1 MNWESGYT
9 LKLYIGADFVPTDI
23 NRKLFESGNGEAL
36 VGKELLG
43 LLKESDLNVFNLEVP
58 LTDASTPINKFGNNL
73 KAPTKTIYGYK
84 ALEPIF
90 LTLANNHSL
99 DHGVEGLT
107 TTLEL
112 LKKHDIKNAGAG
124 ANVKAAKKPFIFE
137 KEGIRI
143 GFYLCAEHEF
153 TVASCHTMGANP
165 FDVLESFDDV
175 EALKKTCDYVIVLY
189 HGGKEFYRYPSPML
203 QRYCRKFVDKGA
215 DLVICQHSHCIGS
228 REDYGKGTIIY
239 GQGNF
244 IFNSE
249 SYIHHKEFV
258 KDSLLISVE
267 ATKDTFIVSEVPIR
281 GTERGTRLATESE
294 AIETLTEYKK
304 RSENIRDA
312 HFVAQAYKDFAD
324 THVKRYL
331 REFLGRSFIIRAIN
345 GLFGRKLIQLILGKT
360 SYLAIQNYLECEAHH
375 ELFLRGI
382 KNINKK

>member
-9 LKLYIGADFVPTDI
+9 LRLYIGADFVPTDI
-23 NRKLFESGNGEAL
+23 NRVLFETSNIEAL

-43 LLKESDLNVFNLEVP
+43 LFKQSDLNVFNLEVP
-58 LTDASTPINKFGNNL
+58 LTDASTPIDKFGNNL
-73 KAPTKTIYGYK
+73 KSPTKTIYGYK

-112 LKKHDIKNAGAG
+112 LNKHDIKNAGAG
-124 ANVKAAKKPFIFE
+124 ANVKEAKKPFIFE
-137 KEGIRI
+137 KDGIRI

-175 EALKKTCDYVIVLY
+175 ETLKKTCDYVIVLY

-215 DLVICQHSHCIGS
+215 DLVVCQHSHCIGS

-249 SYIHHKEFV
+249 FYIQHKEFV
-258 KDSLLISVE
+258 KDSLLINIE
-267 ATKDTFIVSEVPIR
+267 ATKDSFIVSEVPIR
-281 GTERGTRLATESE
+281 STEMGTRLATESE
-294 AIETLTEYKK
+294 ADETLTAYKQ
-304 RSENIRDA
+304 RSEHIRDA
-312 HFVAQAYKDFAD
+312 HFVVQAYKDFAD

-331 REFLGRSFIIRAIN
+331 REFIGRSFIIRVIN
-345 GLFGRKLIQLILGKT
+345 ALFGRKLMQILLGKT

>member
-73 KAPTKTIYGYK
+73 KSPTKTIYGYK

-112 LKKHDIKNAGAG
+112 LKKHDIKNAGTG
-124 ANVKAAKKPFIFE
+124 ASVKAAKKPFIFE

-267 ATKDTFIVSEVPIR
+267 ATKDTFVVSEVPIR

-294 AIETLTEYKK
+294 AIETLTEFKK

-312 HFVAQAYKDFAD
+312 HFVAQAYKDFA
-324 THVKRYL
+324 
-331 REFLGRSFIIRAIN
+331 EMCIRD
-345 GLFGRKLIQLILGKT
+345 RV
-360 SYLAIQNYLECEAHH
+360 
-375 ELFLRGI
+375 
-382 KNINKK
+382 

>member
-23 NRKLFESGNGEAL
+23 NRVLFETGNIEAL

-43 LLKESDLNVFNLEVP
+43 LFKQSDLNVFNLEVP
-58 LTDASTPINKFGNNL
+58 LTDVSTPIDKFGNNL
-73 KAPTKTIYGYK
+73 KSPTKTIYGYK

-112 LKKHDIKNAGAG
+112 LNKYDIKNAGAG
-124 ANVKAAKKPFIFE
+124 ANVKEAKKPFIFE
-137 KEGIRI
+137 KDGIRI

-215 DLVICQHSHCIGS
+215 DLVVCQHSHCIGS
-228 REDYGKGTIIY
+228 REDYGNGTIIY

-249 SYIHHKEFV
+249 FYIQHKEFV
-258 KDSLLISVE
+258 KDSLLINVE
-267 ATKDTFIVSEVPIR
+267 ATKDSFIVSELPIR
-281 GTERGTRLATESE
+281 STELGTRLATESE
-294 AIETLTEYKK
+294 ADETLTAYKQ
-304 RSENIRDA
+304 RSEHIRDA
-312 HFVAQAYKDFAD
+312 HFVVQAYKDFAD

-331 REFLGRSFIIRAIN
+331 REFIGRSFIIRAIN
-345 GLFGRKLIQLILGKT
+345 ALFGRKLMQLLLGKT

-375 ELFLRGI
+375 ELFLQGI

>member
-1 MNWESGYT
+1 MNWESGYI
-9 LKLYIGADFVPTDI
+9 LRLYIGADFVPTDI
-23 NRKLFESGNGEAL
+23 NRVLFETGNIEAL

-43 LLKESDLNVFNLEVP
+43 LFKQSDLNVFNLEVP
-58 LTDASTPINKFGNNL
+58 LTDASTPIDKFGNNL
-73 KAPTKTIYGYK
+73 KSPTKTIYGYK

-112 LKKHDIKNAGAG
+112 LNKHDIKNAGAG
-124 ANVKAAKKPFIFE
+124 ANVKEAKKPFIFE
-137 KEGIRI
+137 KDGIRI

-175 EALKKTCDYVIVLY
+175 ETLKKTCDYVIVLY

-215 DLVICQHSHCIGS
+215 DLVVCQHSHCIGS

-244 IFNSE
+244 VFNSE
-249 SYIHHKEFV
+249 FYIEHKEFV
-258 KDSLLISVE
+258 KDSLLINVE
-267 ATKDTFIVSEVPIR
+267 ATKESFIVSEVPIR
-281 GTERGTRLATESE
+281 STEMGTRLATESE
-294 AIETLTEYKK
+294 ADETLTAYKQ
-304 RSENIRDA
+304 RSEHIRDA
-312 HFVAQAYKDFAD
+312 HFVVQAYKDFAD

-331 REFLGRSFIIRAIN
+331 REFIGRSFTIRAIN
-345 GLFGRKLIQLILGKT
+345 ALFGRKLMQLLLGKT

>member
-23 NRKLFESGNGEAL
+23 NRELFESGNGAAL

-43 LLKESDLNVFNLEVP
+43 LLKASDLNVFNLEVP

-73 KAPTKTIYGYK
+73 KSPTKTIYGYK

-99 DHGVEGLT
+99 DQGVEGLT

-137 KEGIRI
+137 KEGICI

-153 TVASCHTMGANP
+153 TIASCHTMGANP

-267 ATKDTFIVSEVPIR
+267 ATKDTFVVSEVPIR

-312 HFVAQAYKDFAD
+312 HFVAQAYKEFAD

-345 GLFGRKLIQLILGKT
+345 GLFGRKLMQLILGQT

>member
-1 MNWESGYT
+1 MRI
-9 LKLYIGADFVPTDI
+9 YIGADLVPTDI
-23 NRKLFESGNGEAL
+23 NKALFENGNGEAL
-36 VGKELLG
+36 VGKELYEI
-43 LLKESDLNVFNLEVP
+43 LKQSDLNVFNLEVP
-58 LTDASTPINKFGNNL
+58 LTDVETPIVKFGNNL
-73 KAPTKTIYGYK
+73 IAPTKTIHGYK

-99 DHGVEGLT
+99 DQGEEGLT
-107 TTLEL
+107 TTLNL
-112 LKKHDIKNAGAG
+112 LKDQDIAHAGAG
-124 ANVKAAKKPFIFE
+124 FSLKEAKKPFIFE

-165 FDVLESFDDV
+165 FDVLESFDEV
-175 EALKKTCDYVIVLY
+175 LALKEQCDYVIVLY

-203 QRYCRKFVDKGA
+203 QRYCRKFIDRGA
-215 DLVICQHSHCIGS
+215 NLVICQHNHCVGS
-228 REDYGKGTIIY
+228 REDYNGGSIIY

-249 SYIHHKEFV
+249 FYINHKEFV
-258 KDSLLISVE
+258 KDSLLIRVE
-267 ATKDTFIVSEVPIR
+267 ATKDSFIVSEVPIR
-281 GTERGTRLATESE
+281 STEMGTRQATKSE
-294 AIETLTEYKK
+294 ADETLTAYKQ
-304 RSENIRDA
+304 RSENIKDA

-324 THVKRYL
+324 THIKRYL
-331 REFLGRSFIIRAIN
+331 REFIGRSCIIRAIN
-345 GLFGRKLIQLILGKT
+345 ALFGRKLMQLILGKT

>member
-1 MNWESGYT
+1 MRI
-9 LKLYIGADFVPTDI
+9 YIGADLVPTDI
-23 NRKLFESGNGEAL
+23 NKALFENGNGEAL
-36 VGKELLG
+36 VGKELYEI
-43 LLKESDLNVFNLEVP
+43 LKQSDLNVFNLEVP
-58 LTDASTPINKFGNNL
+58 LTDVETPIVKFGNNL
-73 KAPTKTIYGYK
+73 IAPTKTIHGYK

-99 DHGVEGLT
+99 DQGEEGLT
-107 TTLEL
+107 TTLNL
-112 LKKHDIKNAGAG
+112 LKDQDIAHAGAG
-124 ANVKAAKKPFIFE
+124 FSLKEAKKPFIFE

-165 FDVLESFDDV
+165 FDVLESFDEV
-175 EALKKTCDYVIVLY
+175 LALKEQCDYVIVLY

-203 QRYCRKFVDKGA
+203 QRYCRKFIDRGA
-215 DLVICQHSHCIGS
+215 NLVICQHNHCVGS
-228 REDYGKGTIIY
+228 REDYNGGSIIY

-249 SYIHHKEFV
+249 FYINHKEFV
-258 KDSLLISVE
+258 KDSLLIRVE
-267 ATKDTFIVSEVPIR
+267 ATKDSFIVSEVPIR
-281 GTERGTRLATESE
+281 STEMGTRQATESE
-294 AIETLTEYKK
+294 ADETLTAYKQ
-304 RSENIRDA
+304 RSENIKDA

-324 THVKRYL
+324 THIKRYL
-331 REFLGRSFIIRAIN
+331 REFIGRSCIIRAMN
-345 GLFGRKLIQLILGKT
+345 ALFGRKLMQLILGKT